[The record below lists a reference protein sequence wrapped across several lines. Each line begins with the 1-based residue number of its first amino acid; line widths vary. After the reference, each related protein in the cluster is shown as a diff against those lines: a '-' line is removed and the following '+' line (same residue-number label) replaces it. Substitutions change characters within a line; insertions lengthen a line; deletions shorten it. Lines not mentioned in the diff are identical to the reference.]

1 MNLTFENLSAAYG
14 KHTVLQDI
22 SLEIPQGSLVAVA
35 GCNGAGKSTLL
46 HCLTGIK
53 KDYRGAI
60 LADGKDIRHLSMQEL
75 SQKISFL
82 PQALPMPHVTVWELI
97 CFGRCPYISFFG
109 KPGKADE
116 EKIRWAIDAVGL
128 TPYQDAFVDTL
139 SGGQRKKAF
148 FAMTLAQDTPIVA
161 LDEPTAHLD
170 AKSRFEFLSLIDSLC
185 KSTRKTFLLVM
196 HNLPDILQ
204 YTQRILVLSDSQ
216 IVFDGTPD
224 ACLQECI
231 PQQHFGIDIRGN
243 AQDGYA
249 VLPVKE
255 KLQSDF
261 S

>member
-14 KHTVLQDI
+14 KHTALQDI
-22 SLEIPQGSLVAVA
+22 SLEIPQGSLIAVA

-53 KDYRGAI
+53 KDYRGTI
-60 LADGKDIRHLSMQEL
+60 YADGKDIRHLSIQEL

-82 PQALPMPHVTVWELI
+82 PQTLPLPHVTVWELV

-116 EKIRWAIDAVGL
+116 EKIRWAIDTVGL
-128 TPYQDAFVDTL
+128 TACQDAFVDTL

-148 FAMTLAQDTPIVA
+148 FAMILAQDTPVVA

-170 AKSRFEFLSLIDSLC
+170 AKSRFEFLTLIDSLC
-185 KSTRKTFLLVM
+185 KSTGKTFLLVM

-204 YTQRILVLSDSQ
+204 YTKRILVLSDCQ

-224 ACLQECI
+224 ACLQDRI
-231 PQQHFGIDIRGN
+231 PQRYFGIEIRG
-243 AQDGYA
+243 AVQDGYA
-249 VLPVKE
+249 VLPINQNVT
-255 KLQSDF
+255 D
-261 S
+261 